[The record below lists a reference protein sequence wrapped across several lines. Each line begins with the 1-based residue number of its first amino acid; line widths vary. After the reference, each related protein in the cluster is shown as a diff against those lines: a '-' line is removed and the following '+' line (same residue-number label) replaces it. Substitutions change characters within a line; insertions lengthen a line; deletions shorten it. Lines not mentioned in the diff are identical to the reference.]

1 MTSWKFL
8 HLSHVSQ
15 HAKVLG
21 NIVTSSS
28 AITSSAHIWQV
39 ALHLVAA
46 SQAKMGSKMKQVVFP
61 PDKDFLRQ
69 TWFSYK
75 NRTNMFH
82 FPSCCFHLPE
92 LRLPKG
98 LQNISL
104 VGPFAPQFET
114 FYICIVPIIHL
125 LVSPLNYA
133 LKSICF
139 LSSKWLLWLLC
150 VFAER
155 PARTNVRQRSLMRS
169 LDRPFCPTVLVLG
182 FIKKQLKWL
191 VSGSAVEKHG
201 TAWNIKKRV
210 RWRFRGVRWQCEMPS
225 SRAGETIQQRR
236 PERLHH

>member
-1 MTSWKFL
+1 MIFVQK
-8 HLSHVSQ
+8 
-15 HAKVLG
+15 
-21 NIVTSSS
+21 
-28 AITSSAHIWQV
+28 
-39 ALHLVAA
+39 
-46 SQAKMGSKMKQVVFP
+46 
-61 PDKDFLRQ
+61 
-69 TWFSYK
+69 SYK
-75 NRTNMFH
+75 YVSFPFLLFPFARIKVAQRTAKYIVGRSICPTIWDILYLHRTNYS
-82 FPSCCFHLPE
+82 P
-92 LRLPKG
+92 
-98 LQNISL
+98 
-104 VGPFAPQFET
+104 
-114 FYICIVPIIHL
+114 

-155 PARTNVRQRSLMRS
+155 PARTNVRQRSPMRS

-191 VSGSAVEKHG
+191 VRGSAVEKHG